1 MIEERIKNL
10 CQVDYESRIMIMDR
24 GDLDV
29 GIFDCEHFLTG
40 CGYRVI
46 RTVDNEWLRYLYET
60 QIKGTKNKY
69 AVLLTSGQVV
79 PYDIQKAFYQVEL
92 SLAALYPRLDPM
104 TLKEYP
110 LDLELI
116 DFSYDDY
123 FGKRKD
129 SRETQA
135 FIKHQAFSKEAI
147 TRYLRY
153 AEAFHTMKAKAASS
167 WEDWLRIAKTGAALS
182 YYAAANG
189 NAREDDEA
197 NEAFQTFLMDGYQ
210 KLSSISSKYTP
221 SILPKTWDLIA
232 KSKTALIVMDGM
244 SLFDF
249 EVFRRSDW
257 PFQYNYGASFALIPT
272 ITSVSRQALIA
283 GKYPSQLENPFYL
296 SKEESGFYAA
306 AAEHGFSKNNAYY
319 GRGYE
324 ADPGPFAR
332 LAVIVIN
339 DIDDMVHGQLQG
351 RQGMLQDV
359 QLLSKTGKLQALI
372 RRLMDQGFTVYMT
385 ADHGNTEC
393 IGTGA
398 LKRSG
403 VETETKSRRMIV
415 LKDYGE
421 ASEDLRARTI
431 QFPGY
436 YLDKSY
442 QYFICKDKTSFDGP
456 GKQVMTHGGMTIDE
470 VIVPF
475 IRITG
480 E

>member
-197 NEAFQTFLMDGYQ
+197 NEAFQTCLMDG
-210 KLSSISSKYTP
+210 
-221 SILPKTWDLIA
+221 
-232 KSKTALIVMDGM
+232 
-244 SLFDF
+244 
-249 EVFRRSDW
+249 
-257 PFQYNYGASFALIPT
+257 
-272 ITSVSRQALIA
+272 
-283 GKYPSQLENPFYL
+283 
-296 SKEESGFYAA
+296 
-306 AAEHGFSKNNAYY
+306 
-319 GRGYE
+319 
-324 ADPGPFAR
+324 
-332 LAVIVIN
+332 
-339 DIDDMVHGQLQG
+339 
-351 RQGMLQDV
+351 
-359 QLLSKTGKLQALI
+359 
-372 RRLMDQGFTVYMT
+372 
-385 ADHGNTEC
+385 
-393 IGTGA
+393 
-398 LKRSG
+398 
-403 VETETKSRRMIV
+403 
-415 LKDYGE
+415 
-421 ASEDLRARTI
+421 
-431 QFPGY
+431 
-436 YLDKSY
+436 
-442 QYFICKDKTSFDGP
+442 
-456 GKQVMTHGGMTIDE
+456 
-470 VIVPF
+470 
-475 IRITG
+475 
-480 E
+480 